1 MDDWKDRLIK
11 ERDDLKEKIQ
21 NLEYFLQT
29 NESFNISEIQYS
41 LLNVQL
47 AIMRSYSDCLTLRI
61 HNL

>member
-47 AIMRSYSDCLTLRI
+47 AIMRSYSDCLTFRI